1 MANELMSFDFQGNGV
16 RVVMQNGE
24 PWWIAKDVC
33 DVLGHTNPS
42 MAIDRLDEDERA
54 KFSLGRQGETNIVN
68 EPGLYALILGS
79 RKPEA
84 KVFKRWITHDV
95 IPSIRKNGMYVTD
108 SLLDD
113 PEHLL
118 LVTQRLVE
126 ERKARI
132 AAEALLEE
140 QKPLVTFAET
150 CLDSKDS
157 ILVRE
162 LAKVANKNGINIG
175 QNRLYKLLR
184 EWGLILTDSTE
195 PSQRAMD
202 AEYFEVVQRPIDTPY
217 GKHLVPTTRVTPRG
231 QVHII
236 EKLKAQQTKHPK
248 D

>member
-1 MANELMSFDFQGNGV
+1 MANELMNFDFQGNGV
-16 RVVMQNGE
+16 RVVMQNGD
-24 PWWIAKDVC
+24 PWWVAKDVC

-42 MAIDRLDEDERA
+42 MALDRLDDDERA
-54 KFSLGRQGETNIVN
+54 KLNLGRQGETNIVN
-68 EPGLYALILGS
+68 EAGLYALILGS

-84 KVFKRWITHDV
+84 RVFKRWITHDV
-95 IPSIRKNGMYVTD
+95 IPSIRKNGMYATD
-108 SLLDD
+108 TLLDN
-113 PEHLL
+113 PEHLLL
-118 LVTQRLVE
+118 LVTQRLVD
-126 ERKARI
+126 ERKARL

-184 EWGLILTDSTE
+184 EWGLILPDSTE

-202 AEYFEVVQRPIDTPY
+202 AGYFAVVQRPVDTAY
-217 GKHLVPTTRVTPRG
+217 GQHLTYTTKVTPRG

-236 EKLKAQQTKHPK
+236 EKLKAQMKR
-248 D
+248 